1 MSTERGGDPSRAVEK
16 AVSVVLRTGVVVSA
30 VIICLGLAL
39 LVAKGRLTSEMRIDA
54 ALAYPSSLRAL
65 LAGLL
70 VLDPASVLALGLVA
84 LIATPFARVAV
95 SIVAFAIE
103 RDWRYVVITSLVLA
117 VLVMGLV
124 VGRSLD

>member
-1 MSTERGGDPSRAVEK
+1 MSF
-16 AVSVVLRTGVVVSA
+16 VLRTGVVVSA

-39 LVAKGRLTSEMRIDA
+39 LVAKGRLTNEMRIDA
-54 ALAYPSSLRAL
+54 AMAYPSSLRAL

-70 VLDPASVLALGLVA
+70 GLDPASVLALGLVA

-103 RDWRYVVITSLVLA
+103 RDWSYVVITAIVLA

-124 VGRSLD
+124 VGESLG

>member
-1 MSTERGGDPSRAVEK
+1 MPVEK
-16 AVSVVLRTGVVVSA
+16 AVSFVLRAGVIVSA

-39 LVAKGRLTSEMRIDA
+39 LVVKGGLKAGERIDA
-54 ALAYPSSLRAL
+54 AMAYPSNLRAL

-84 LIATPFARVAV
+84 LIATPFARVAI
-95 SIVAFAIE
+95 SIVAFALE
-103 RDWRYVVITSLVLA
+103 RDWSYVVITALVLA

-124 VGRSLD
+124 VGKNLG